1 MGKIT
6 GKDIKAAL
14 HTSLPII
21 VTFLVLGAGYG
32 ILMQTHGYGPW
43 WSLLSGIIIFSG
55 TAQFVSVTIF
65 SIVIGTAL
73 YMFLVQSVF

>member
-1 MGKIT
+1 MRKIT
-6 GKDIKAAL
+6 GKDIKAAFR
-14 HTSLPII
+14 TSSPII
-21 VTFLVLGAGYG
+21 VTFIVLGTGYG
-32 ILMQTHGYGPW
+32 ILMQKHGFGPL
-43 WSLLSGIIIFSG
+43 WSLLSGIVIFSG